1 MLNVQERKLTLD
13 EFHAFCDLPEN
24 RDRLFELIDGE
35 IIEKMAS
42 FETSTIAAEVI
53 RQFKNWLDRHPIG
66 RVSGE
71 AGSYMLSAIYEVMPD
86 VGYISKARM
95 PEKPRR
101 EVPMAPDL
109 AVEVKSPT
117 DSKREMRRKTELYLA
132 HGTKMVWLVFPDTQI
147 VEVYM
152 PDRDVIEI
160 GIDGVLDGGDVL
172 PGFTLAV
179 KVLFEEA

>member
-13 EFHAFCDLPEN
+13 EFHAFCELPEN

-35 IIEKMAS
+35 IVEKMAS
-42 FETSTIAAEVI
+42 FEPSTIAAEVI
-53 RQFKNWLDRHPIG
+53 FQFKLWLKSHPIG
-66 RVSGE
+66 RVT
-71 AGSYMLSAIYEVMPD
+71 APDGSYILANKQELIPD
-86 VGYISKARM
+86 VGYISKERM
-95 PEKPRR
+95 PVIPVR
-101 EVPMAPDL
+101 EALVAPDM

-117 DSKREMRRKTELYLA
+117 DSKREMRRKAELYLA
-132 HGTKMVWLVFPDTQI
+132 HGTKIVWLVFPDTQI

-152 PDRDVIEI
+152 ADRDVIEV

-179 KVLFEEA
+179 RALFEEA